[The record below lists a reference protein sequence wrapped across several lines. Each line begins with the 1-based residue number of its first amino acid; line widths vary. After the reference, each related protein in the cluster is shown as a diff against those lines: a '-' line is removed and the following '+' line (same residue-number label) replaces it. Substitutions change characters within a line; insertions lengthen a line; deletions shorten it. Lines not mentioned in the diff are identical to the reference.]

1 MFLQVLKWLI
11 KQLVSQPGRR
21 YLQKSVK
28 RGQRGE
34 EKRGDEG
41 YKSLQLNILSDG
53 LVDG

>member
-1 MFLQVLKWLI
+1 MANNATCFTT
-11 KQLVSQPGRR
+11 RAR

-34 EKRGDEG
+34 AKRRDEG